1 LAFLTVKILKGRILV
16 VDKASFI
23 VSVVGAGQMGRGICQ
38 SFAMSGYNVQM
49 MDVSSDALKKGKSFI
64 ENQLLKGESKGKWDN
79 DFVKSCLERIS
90 LVESIEGLSSS
101 NLVIEAATENKELK
115 AKIFKNL
122 DSVVAESCILATNTS
137 SISIT
142 ELAANVSHPQR
153 FVGMH
158 FMNPVPVMKLVEG
171 INGLDTSK
179 ETFSLIRDITSD
191 LGKVLIESRD
201 MPGFVVNRIL
211 MPMINEA
218 VYAVYEGLASV
229 EDIDQAMKLGTNQ
242 PMGPLTLADFIGL
255 DTCLSIME
263 VLYDGFKDSKYRPCP
278 LLKQYVLAGRLGRK
292 VKRGFYEY

>member
-1 LAFLTVKILKGRILV
+1 VI
-16 VDKASFI
+16 DKNSYT

-38 SFAMSGYNVQM
+38 SFAMSGFRVQM
-49 MDVSSDALKKGKSFI
+49 MDVSSEALKRGKEFI
-64 ENQLLKGESKGKWDN
+64 ENQLLKGEKKEKWDGN
-79 DFVKSCLERIS
+79 FVKTTLSNIS
-90 LVESIEGLSSS
+90 LVEDVEGLSNS
-101 NLVIEAATENKELK
+101 NIVIEAATENKELK

-122 DSVVAESCILATNTS
+122 DRVVEKSCILATNTS

-142 ELAANVSHPQR
+142 ELAANVNHPER

-171 INGLDTSK
+171 INGLETSK
-179 ETFSLIRDITSD
+179 ETFATIKEITKD

-218 VYAVYEGLASV
+218 VFAVYEGLASV

-263 VLYDGFKDSKYRPCP
+263 VLNDGFKDSKYRPCP

-292 VKRGFYEY
+292 VGRGFYEY